1 MSTNKSLSGVN
12 DSDMREILAAI
23 EPNLE
28 YPQLSQLRA
37 ETTIEIIDGFIDRIG
52 TPGYNPETEADGI
65 QLILSQNLGLTAN
78 DFQNPENTLSQ
89 KITPAGM
96 ELINGRS
103 LKAVSDNDMREL
115 FALLDPDIG
124 YQQLTNEQLGSA
136 TSKID
141 ALIDNFGKIWAP
153 PTSPISV
160 EYQVENS
167 SGQKSTKT
175 LTLNATINTAGD
187 GISGLT
193 ATTND
198 GINVDVTTSSNSLS
212 FSGDLATRPTS
223 LFLNY
228 KDKSTDND
236 SNGVLEFTDGTDL
249 NAFIREFKLDGST
262 NAAGTSG
269 EKFQGAVFD
278 ADANTLTLNLNAGL
292 SDLKA
297 SIVDSNTALASL
309 SAADVSIDTSS
320 ELGQKAQ
327 P

>member
-1 MSTNKSLSGVN
+1 M
-12 DSDMREILAAI
+12 A
-23 EPNLE
+23 
-28 YPQLSQLRA
+28 
-37 ETTIEIIDGFIDRIG
+37 
-52 TPGYNPETEADGI
+52 
-65 QLILSQNLGLTAN
+65 
-78 DFQNPENTLSQ
+78 
-89 KITPAGM
+89 
-96 ELINGRS
+96 
-103 LKAVSDNDMREL
+103 
-115 FALLDPDIG
+115 
-124 YQQLTNEQLGSA
+124 
-136 TSKID
+136 
-141 ALIDNFGKIWAP
+141 
-153 PTSPISV
+153 
-160 EYQVENS
+160 
-167 SGQKSTKT
+167 
-175 LTLNATINTAGD
+175 
-187 GISGLT
+187 SGLT

-269 EKFQGAVFD
+269 EKFKGAVFD

-297 SIVDSNTALASL
+297 SIVDSDTALASL

-320 ELGQKAQ
+320 ELGAEGST
-327 P
+327 